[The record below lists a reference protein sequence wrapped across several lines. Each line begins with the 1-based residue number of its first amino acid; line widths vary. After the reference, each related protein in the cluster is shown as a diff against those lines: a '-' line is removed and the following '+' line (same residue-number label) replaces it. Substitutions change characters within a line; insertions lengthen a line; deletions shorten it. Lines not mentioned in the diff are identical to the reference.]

1 MPMLF
6 NAYAAKKAKARLA
19 PFQYEPGPLGSDEV
33 EIAISHCGI
42 CHSDVHLV
50 DGEWGDWFPLVP
62 GHEIVGTVTAGKAFS
77 PGERVGVGW
86 QRDSCSECEYCQA
99 GEEVLCP
106 KHEATCQGH
115 FGGFADR
122 IRVNERFAFKIPEEL
137 PSESAA
143 PLLCGGITVYTPLR
157 NFANRGSR
165 VGVIGIGGLGH
176 LGLQFAK
183 ALRCEVTAFS
193 RVADKEADA
202 RQFGADHFTTG
213 EPEKGSLDLI
223 LNTAHAAP
231 DMDLYLGALRPK
243 GVFCQLGAAPSP
255 LAVAA
260 MPLIGGSR
268 TVTGSAIGSPAKIRE
283 MLALAA
289 ERGITAR
296 TVVLSMR
303 DANKALDR
311 TRRNQAR
318 YRMVLA
324 N

>member
-1 MPMLF
+1 MTF
-6 NAYAAKKAKARLA
+6 NAYAAKQAKARLE
-19 PFQYEPGPLGSDEV
+19 PFRYEPKPLAEDDV

-62 GHEIVGTVTAGKAFS
+62 GHEIVGTVTAGRAFAA
-77 PGERVGVGW
+77 GERVGVGW
-86 QRDSCSECEYCQA
+86 QRNSCGECEYCRA

-106 KHEATCQGH
+106 RNEATCQGN

-122 IRVNERFAFKIPEEL
+122 IRVNERFAFPIPDQL
-137 PSESAA
+137 PSETAA
-143 PLLCGGITVYTPLR
+143 PLLCGGITVYTPVR
-157 NFANRGSR
+157 TYAGKGSR

-176 LGLQFAK
+176 LALQFAK
-183 ALRCEVTAFS
+183 ALGCEVTAFS
-193 RVADKEADA
+193 RVADKEAEA
-202 RQFGADHFTTG
+202 RGLGADHFVTG
-213 EPEKGSLDLI
+213 EPAKGSLDLI

-231 DMDLYLGALRPK
+231 DMETYLGALRPK
-243 GVFCQLGAAPSP
+243 GVFSQLGAAPTP
-255 LAVAA
+255 LSVSATR
-260 MPLIGGSR
+260 LIVGNR
-268 TVTGSAIGSPAKIRE
+268 TVTGSAIGNPGVIRE

-289 ERGITAR
+289 NYGVTAR
-296 TVVLSMR
+296 SEVAPMR
-303 DANKALDR
+303 EANEALDR

>member
-183 ALRCEVTAFS
+183 ALGCEVTAFS

-231 DMDLYLGALRPK
+231 NMDLYLGALRPK

-296 TVVLSMR
+296 TEVLSMR
-303 DANKALDR
+303 DANEALDR